1 LLGERRMKPIQL
13 SMLLCAACGSSDSP
27 PGGDGGPTEQCEPAD
42 QTLELATDKN
52 WVLRGIAADRK
63 PWALLIEE
71 ATDNSNVGNL
81 VIAEADGMGATL
93 VTGIP
98 NATQIDAAPVVFEGK
113 RCAVYKPFGQDM
125 RFACEGGLDEDTTI
139 DADARSGELVVVD
152 DAGTVRVFAER
163 FAAYT
168 ELRRSSAGA
177 WTEVEKF
184 ESSISSAEDA
194 VRFDGR
200 IVTCFLAFDDHP
212 GMDIDGDTHT
222 APEQAQWCRLIPGSQ
237 LGVLTDLG
245 LTTFTSRAFGSWTPT
260 AVTARPI
267 AVGGGDTPFA
277 LVAAG
282 AEILKQ
288 PLPSGTPEP
297 IAPLAGSLTR
307 ALIDGERI
315 TLVAVTSTQ
324 LVTTTRCR

>member
-1 LLGERRMKPIQL
+1 MKPIQL

-27 PGGDGGPTEQCEPAD
+27 PGGDAGPVEQCEAGE
-42 QTLELATDKN
+42 QRLELAADKN
-52 WVLRGIAADRK
+52 WVLRGVAADSK

-81 VIAEADGMGATL
+81 VIADADGLGATL
-93 VTGIP
+93 VTGIA

-113 RCAVYKPFGQDM
+113 RCAVYKPFSQDM

-139 DADARSGELVVVD
+139 DASARSGELIAVN

-168 ELRRSSAGA
+168 EVRRSPAGGWA
-177 WTEVEKF
+177 EVEKF
-184 ESSISSAEDA
+184 ESSISSAQDA
-194 VRFDGR
+194 VRFEGR

-212 GMDIDGDTHT
+212 GMDIDGDTHA

-245 LTTFTSRAFGSWTPT
+245 LTTFANRAFGSWRPTP
-260 AVTARPI
+260 VTTRPL
-267 AVGGGDTPFA
+267 AVGGGDMPFA
-277 LVAAG
+277 LVATATD
-282 AEILKQ
+282 ILKQ
-288 PLPSGTPEP
+288 PLPSGTPAP
-297 IAPLAGSLTR
+297 IAPLVGSFNH
-307 ALIDGERI
+307 ALIADDRI
-315 TLVAVTSTQ
+315 TIVAVSGTQ
-324 LVTTTRCR
+324 LVTTTRCP